1 MFKKICIMI
10 AAGILAFAVQSGVLE
25 NFTGPQLP
33 LHLNEAVK
41 RNQQAELTAAPD
53 GVRAVRLSWA
63 NDRFNNINPIFNK
76 PALLPLFEQATV
88 TVKVY
93 TPDNCPAN
101 RVNLRLIDAQGEVFQ
116 WDQAVSWRESGW
128 KTLTYNITPAG
139 AKISWGG
146 NNDKKLDQPAR
157 FFGLGIDLKKDSG
170 TGELLIGPITFTSGG
185 GKKVA
190 STEKFCSFSP
200 LEKWLANFFLGQG
213 TLNLADDGL
222 TISGKAGSCMLRDR
236 IWSLLAYPVKPAGI
250 NLQAELLSGNAAVSF
265 IFRDNLNK
273 SFTTPALKLV
283 AGQTAYPVDLS
294 GTLADAIPPLKIEEI
309 QITSASRD
317 LNLKLKQADFIFKR
331 PLIETIRVDVLT
343 GNPIHVLKAG
353 DEKALQLQF
362 INQSAEPA
370 AFRARSVFT
379 DFSGHSFTI
388 EKTFKLEPRRSG
400 LWQPDR
406 LPDSYGI
413 WKIDYTLTDLE
424 HKDSI
429 QTKSLSFAYM
439 KPAGPTPERAEGFLF
454 SICTHTGSWSERDQ
468 EKEVLAAALCGAKV
482 IRTGSEWSAI
492 QPQDSN
498 HWDWG
503 MMDRLV
509 RLYGQNGIELQ
520 YTLAFTTKWAAPKE
534 KQQNRNW
541 RVWSRSAPDLD
552 AWSNY
557 AKTIVQR
564 YKDKIHYWEVW
575 NEPDLSGFGD
585 FTADEYIKMLQVA
598 SKAVKTTD
606 PQAIVMTAGFATMSD
621 HPGRRDNQFQE
632 KVLRNA
638 KGSFDVHAYHEHG
651 NFINYTKMVDEK
663 FMPLRRATGTAVPW
677 YANETAISSM
687 DGAEAFQAE
696 ILYKKMLF
704 AWSRGAIGYTW
715 YDLRNDGFNPK
726 EGEHNY
732 GMFTNDFY
740 PKPVYPVYNALVTWF
755 KGMKFDRQLE
765 LGVNL
770 WAFVFKNSDRII
782 IPCWNESAAA
792 ATRHIVI
799 KTDARKAEHVDIMG
813 NASPVPLLDGMTIL
827 ELGPVP
833 SALNLIQVTKVEA
846 AGALVEVNSS
856 GVAVPGHKFELALQL
871 TNPLK
876 EEREFRLKLQL
887 PKGITAEKQEA
898 AVAVP
903 AKSGEQIGFKLN
915 IASDMKGEYGIVPK
929 IKLAYSI
936 AGTPWQ
942 SEIAIPVNLAI
953 SIPAKGFERKPD
965 FVLNT
970 REQVVSLCAHDPA
983 KTHLVWRDANDLSA
997 KIWLASDENTLRLK
1011 AVVTDDIHC
1020 QPYSGNSIWQGD
1032 SIQFALNVPGQA
1044 GTWEICLSRLDNG
1057 TSEVF
1062 VGNAPQG
1069 FNPGKVM
1076 KQIKLETSRQGN
1088 DTIYQTEIK
1097 LTDMGLTPLLLH
1109 QGLRFNLLVNDNDGE
1124 LREGWIQ
1131 IAPNLGT
1138 NKNPGSYPFIIFK

>member
-1 MFKKICIMI
+1 MFKKICIMT
-10 AAGILAFAVQSGVLE
+10 AAGITAFAVQAGVLE
-25 NFTGPQLP
+25 NFSGPQLP
-33 LHLNEAVK
+33 LHLNEGVK

-53 GVRAVRLSWA
+53 GTRAVRLSWA
-63 NDRFNNINPIFNK
+63 KDRFNYTEPIFNK
-76 PALLPLFEQATV
+76 PVQLPEFEQAAV

-93 TPDNCPAN
+93 TPENCPVA

-128 KTLTYNITPAG
+128 KTLTYNITQAG

-157 FFGLGIDLKKDSG
+157 LFGFGIDFKKDSG
-170 TGELLIGPITFTSGG
+170 AGEFLLGPISFSSAGG
-185 GKKVA
+185 EKVA
-190 STEKFCSFSP
+190 STEKFCSFTP
-200 LEKWLANFFLGQG
+200 AEKWQTTFYLGQG
-213 TLNLADDGL
+213 TSSLTDDGL
-222 TISGKAGSCMLRDR
+222 TISSKAGTCVLRDR
-236 IWSLLAYPVKPAGI
+236 MWSLLAYPVKPAGI
-250 NLQAELLSGNAAVSF
+250 NLQAGALSGNGAVSF
-265 IFRDNLNK
+265 ILRDNSNK
-273 SFTTPALKLV
+273 KFTTTALKLV
-283 AGQTAYPVDLS
+283 AGQTSYQIDLS

-309 QITSASRD
+309 QIISATRD
-317 LNLKLKQADFIFKR
+317 INLKLKQADFIFKR

-343 GNPIHVLKAG
+343 GNPVHVLKAG

-370 AFRARSVFT
+370 AFRARAVFT
-379 DFSGHSFTI
+379 DFSGHSFPI
-388 EKTFKLEPRRSG
+388 DKTFKLEPRQSA

-406 LPDSYGI
+406 LPDRYGI
-413 WKIDYTLTDLE
+413 WKIDYTLTDLD

-454 SICTHTGSWSERDQ
+454 SICTHTDRWSERDQ
-468 EKEVLAAALCGAKV
+468 EKEILAAALCGAKV
-482 IRTGSEWSAI
+482 IRTGIGWGGI
-492 QPQDSN
+492 QPQDRS
-498 HWDWG
+498 HWNWES
-503 MMDRLV
+503 MDRLV
-509 RLYGQNGIELQ
+509 ELYGKNGMELQ
-520 YTLAFTTKWAAPKE
+520 YTLGFTTKWAAPPE
-534 KQQNRNW
+534 KQRDPNW
-541 RVWSRSAPDLD
+541 LVWSRCAPDLD

-557 AKTIVQR
+557 VQTVAQR
-564 YKDKIHYWEVW
+564 YKGKIRYWEVW
-575 NEPDLSGFGD
+575 NEPDLAGFCG
-585 FTADEYIKMLQVA
+585 FSAEEYIKIQQA
-598 SKAVKTTD
+598 SFKAVKAAD
-606 PQAIVMTAGFATMSD
+606 PQANVMTGGFATLTD
-621 HPGRRDNQFQE
+621 HPSRKDKQFHE
-632 KVLRNA
+632 KVLRQA

-651 NFINYTKMVDEK
+651 DFTAYARLVDEILI
-663 FMPLRRATGTAVPW
+663 PLRRATGTTVPW
-677 YANETAISSM
+677 YANETAIYSM
-687 DGAEAFQAE
+687 DGAEDFQAE
-696 ILYKKMLF
+696 TLYKKLLY
-704 AWSRGAIGYTW
+704 AWARGAIGYTW
-715 YDLRNDGFNPK
+715 YDLRNDGFDPK
-726 EGEHNY
+726 DAEHNF
-732 GMFTNDFY
+732 GMMTNDFY

-765 LGVNL
+765 MGVNI

-799 KTDARKAEHVDIMG
+799 KTDAGKAEHIDIMG

-833 SALNLIQVTKVEA
+833 SALNLIQGTKVES
-846 AGALVEVNSS
+846 AGALVEVNSA
-856 GVAVPGHKFELALQL
+856 GIAVPGHKFELALQL

-887 PKGITAEKQEA
+887 PKGVTAEKQEA

-953 SIPAKGFERKPD
+953 SIPAKGFDRKPD

-970 REQVVSLCAHDPA
+970 REQVVSLCANDPA

-1020 QPYSGNSIWQGD
+1020 QPYRGNSIWQGD
-1032 SIQFALNVPGQA
+1032 SIQFALNVPGQV
-1044 GTWEICLSRLDNG
+1044 GTWELGLARLDNG
-1057 TSEVF
+1057 ASEVF
-1062 VGNAPQG
+1062 IWNAPPG
-1069 FNPGKVM
+1069 FNAGKIM
-1076 KQIKLETSRQGN
+1076 KQIKLETSRQGK
-1088 DTIYQTEIK
+1088 DTIYQAEIK
-1097 LTDMGLTPLLLH
+1097 LSDLGLSPRLLH

-1131 IAPNLGT
+1131 LAPNLAT
-1138 NKNPGSYPFIIFK
+1138 NKNPSTYPFIIFE